1 MLRADAVCRVIGAPD
16 PTSSGTDACP
26 TPQVMW
32 IRTGCLLLCFKGRG
46 GQEAGQRAGRERGQA
61 VLCWRTQTSQPQGV
75 DQPRFAV
82 SADFRSVN
90 IPVMGDFPFPTMA
103 LHTELGRDMQEHF
116 QTHRCGQPHDCCL
129 QRNGARSLGS
139 DKL

>member
-1 MLRADAVCRVIGAPD
+1 MLRADVVCRVIGAPD

-26 TPQVMW
+26 TPQVMR

-61 VLCWRTQTSQPQGV
+61 VLCWRTQTSRPQGV

-90 IPVMGDFPFPTMA
+90 TPIMAISHFPPRPCTQSWEE
-103 LHTELGRDMQEHF
+103 T
-116 QTHRCGQPHDCCL
+116 C
-129 QRNGARSLGS
+129 RSISRHIDVGS
-139 DKL
+139 LTTVACSEMERGH